1 MIKIHN
7 DIPISTFL
15 ALSFVLI
22 FLMFNANVISAVPC
36 NKTIKDVFL
45 SNFVHL
51 DTAHLI
57 SNLYAL
63 YALSRVEKQMGYK
76 SFIWLFIFILLLNT
90 LLEFV
95 VKKMFSNVNCS
106 IGFSGVLFGLMTWE
120 ITSNNEVDIQI
131 ILAII
136 ATVLSSSFGKNNIS
150 LVGHFIGAIS
160 GIIGSS
166 LWKYINTKSFV

>member
-1 MIKIHN
+1 MIKIYN
-7 DIPISTFL
+7 DIPISIFL

-22 FLMFNANVISAVPC
+22 FLMFNANVISVVPC

-95 VKKMFSNVNCS
+95 VIKLFNNVNCS

-120 ITSNNEVDIQI
+120 ITRNNEVDIQI

-136 ATVLSSSFGKNNIS
+136 ATVLSSSSGKNNIS